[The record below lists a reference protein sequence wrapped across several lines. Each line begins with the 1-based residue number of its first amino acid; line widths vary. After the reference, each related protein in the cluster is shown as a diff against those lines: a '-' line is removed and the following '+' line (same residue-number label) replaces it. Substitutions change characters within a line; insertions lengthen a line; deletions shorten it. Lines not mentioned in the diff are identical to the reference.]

1 MIQKLMPR
9 KVDITIQ
16 TAATPEQVWRAV
28 TEPEDIASWF
38 SPIVKVEPG
47 VGGSMTFGW
56 DADMQFTSPINAWE
70 PNQHLQTGDDR
81 EKNGETFPIRI
92 DYFIESDKGTTHLR
106 LVHSGFGDT
115 ADWDNEIAGYEDG
128 WAMFMALIA
137 HRLKHAN
144 QPAAQATVY
153 RNVPLPRAEAW
164 AKLAGPDGLIHITD
178 RTFTVNGTQGSVEF
192 TKPNFFRGVI
202 PAWND
207 AMLAIFCEGGKS
219 SMITV
224 ALMVFGDTRNEADAR
239 RADWTAA
246 LDRFFP
252 AQ

>member
-1 MIQKLMPR
+1 MPR
-9 KVDITIQ
+9 KVDITIE
-16 TAATPEQVWRAV
+16 TNATPEQVWRAI
-28 TEPEDIASWF
+28 TEPEDVSSWF

-56 DADMQFTSPINAWE
+56 DDEMQFSSPIHVWE

-92 DYFIESDKGTTHLR
+92 DYFIESNKGTTLLR

-128 WAMFMALIA
+128 WGMFMAIIA
-137 HRLKHAN
+137 HRLKHPN
-144 QPAAQATVY
+144 EPAAQATVY
-153 RNVPLPRAEAW
+153 RNVRVPRADAW
-164 AKLAGPDGLIHITD
+164 AKLTGPDGLIHID
-178 RTFTVNGTQGSVEF
+178 GSRFTVNGTEGTVEF
-192 TKPNFFRGVI
+192 SKPNFFRGRI

-207 AMLAIFCEGGKS
+207 ALLSVFCEGKS
-219 SMITV
+219 AMITV
-224 ALMVFGDTRNEADAR
+224 ALLVFGDMRKDADAR

-246 LDRFFP
+246 LDRLFP
-252 AQ
+252 GPTPPS